1 MTVSSTSAPGRAEGV
16 ARLLPLFLV
25 SLVSVGYEIALTRWF
40 SIVSWSEYGYWVI
53 SITMVGIAASG
64 VALNLTKDWMVAR
77 ADAVLAALPF
87 LLVLSLAGG
96 YVATTLIEFNPLALQ
111 NRATAGAQ
119 LLNIAAYYAA
129 LFPFFFLGGLFI
141 GLYFVAYESQIPRI
155 YAADLI
161 GAGIAGVL
169 AIGLMT
175 LVHPFELPRVLLA
188 VLALAGW
195 PLLRRTG
202 TRALLVALTLA
213 AIAVLP
219 RLAQPGY
226 NEYKAISAPLRVPDS
241 KVVERI
247 VSPRGVFEVLDNFTE
262 RLDIDLSNNDT
273 MLAGAEPVAT
283 YGLYGDGNRLTSLA
297 RQAPGE
303 LRYLNALLDAL
314 PYRVGADKPR
324 VLLVGTRGGFRLDE
338 ARQLGA
344 GRIVALEPDPTV
356 RGLIERY
363 RSDLPPDARPLAD
376 PPSAYLRRG
385 ERFDLIDI
393 ASDFQDT
400 SNISKYSFTAEGLAD
415 YLGALDEGGMLSVPV
430 SIREFTVYAVRLV
443 NTARE
448 ALRRAGV
455 ADPAAHVVVYR
466 SAWNARIVLSRQPF
480 TAQRLDALRR
490 LCDERS
496 FDVSYLAGR
505 DLAGARIWN
514 DLPPVSFEE
523 VRPSAA
529 GEQQDALAA
538 EIRAYVLPG
547 GQPWPRTVDLSP
559 ATFDRPHPNAVLRL
573 GALERLLER
582 IDLIPREEISAMV
595 SLAVLAQSV
604 VIALL
609 VLSLPLFRRRTMGT
623 HRRIAG
629 RSILYFAGLGLGF
642 LFIEIYLIEK
652 ATYFLND
659 RTLGFSLTLAG
670 LLCFSGAGSYLS
682 GRFQDSDAQVR
693 RGLARACAVILAFC
707 ALAWIAGGPA
717 LTAAVVWPLWLK
729 AACLLLA
736 MAPVG
741 IALGFPF
748 ALGMAALRPHPQ
760 FLPWAW
766 SLNGAFSV
774 VASPLA
780 YLLVLGQGNRILL
793 LLSMLLYLVVWLSL
807 PLQGA
812 RQPAVRA

>member
-1 MTVSSTSAPGRAEGV
+1 MTQAAVPPLARPEAV

-77 ADAVLAALPF
+77 ADAVLAVLPF
-87 LLVLSLAGG
+87 LLVISLAGG

-119 LLNIAAYYAA
+119 LWNIAAYYGA

-141 GLYFVAYESQIPRI
+141 GLYFLAYESQIPRI
-155 YAADLI
+155 YAADLV
-161 GAGIAGVL
+161 GAGVAGLL
-169 AIGLMT
+169 AIGLMH

-188 VLALAGW
+188 ILALAGW
-195 PLLRRTG
+195 PLLRRLH
-202 TRALLVALTLA
+202 TRMLLVALTVA
-213 AIAVLP
+213 AIVALP
-219 RLAQPGY
+219 RLTQPGY

-241 KVVERI
+241 KVVERL

-262 RLDIDLSNNDT
+262 RLDIDLSNNDA

-283 YGLYGDGNRLTSLA
+283 YGLYGDGNRLTSLP

-303 LRYLNALLDAL
+303 LRYLGASLDAL
-314 PYRVGADKPR
+314 PYRLARERPR

-344 GRIVALEPDPTV
+344 GEVVALEPDPTV
-356 RGLIERY
+356 REFIVRY
-363 RSDLPPDARPLAD
+363 RPDLPPQARPRGDA
-376 PPSAYLRRG
+376 PSAFVRAG
-385 ERFDLIDI
+385 GRFDLIDL

-415 YLGALDEGGMLSVPV
+415 YLGALEPGGIVSVPV

-443 NTARE
+443 STARE

-466 SAWNARIVLSRQPF
+466 SAWNARILLSPQPF
-480 TAQRLDALRR
+480 TAQRLDSLRR

-496 FDVSYLAGR
+496 FDVAYLAGR
-505 DLAGARIWN
+505 DLKGARIWN

-529 GEQQDALAA
+529 GQEQDALAE

-547 GQPWPRTVDLSP
+547 GEPWPRTVDLSP
-559 ATFDRPHPNAVLRL
+559 ATSDRPHPNAVLRL
-573 GALERLLER
+573 AALDRLLAR
-582 IDLIPREEISAMV
+582 VDLIPREEIASMV

-609 VLSLPLFRRRTMGT
+609 VLSLPLFRPRTMGT
-623 HRRIAG
+623 HWRIAG

-682 GRFQDSDAQVR
+682 ARFQDDASALR
-693 RGLARACAVILAFC
+693 HGLRGACLTILAFC
-707 ALAWIAGGPA
+707 GIAWLAGGPA
-717 LTAAVVWPLWLK
+717 LQAALVWPQWLK

-741 IALGFPF
+741 VALGFPF
-748 ALGMAALRPHPQ
+748 ALGMAALRPNPQ

-780 YLLVLGQGNRILL
+780 YLLALGQGNRILL
-793 LLSMLLYLVVWLSL
+793 LLSMLLYLMVWRSL
-807 PLQGA
+807 PLDGRA
-812 RQPAVRA
+812 RPSAA